1 MSRIT
6 RRELRYDDDL
16 AALGQTRLYTTEW
29 AMTDHGI
36 RPVYREHVAKS
47 DAANFDKTPWW
58 KRSKPRR
65 RKKS

>member
-1 MSRIT
+1 MSRVT

-16 AALGQTRLYTTEW
+16 AALGQTRYYTTEW
-29 AMTDHGI
+29 VITNNGI
-36 RPVYREHVAKS
+36 RPVYREQATKA
-47 DAANFDKTPWW
+47 DLANYDTTPWW